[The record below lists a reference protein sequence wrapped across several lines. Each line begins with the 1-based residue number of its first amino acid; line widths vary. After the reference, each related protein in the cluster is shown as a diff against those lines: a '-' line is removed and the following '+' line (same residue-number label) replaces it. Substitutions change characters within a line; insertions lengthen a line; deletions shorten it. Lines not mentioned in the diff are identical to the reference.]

1 MANTVLM
8 WGQQGDW
15 REGNPPPTPGTGTGC
30 FLRGTQC
37 LVPQRTVCVMVVG
50 GTVPSGKLILMENM
64 EPSWQGESE
73 EGGQPHRQQKWEAEL
88 GGGVGRPGWRAGWPI
103 SLAGVRGLS
112 PVAAHA
118 PPRLPPAAH
127 QHVCKENVKRQQ

>member
-88 GGGVGRPGWRAGWPI
+88 GGGGRE
-103 SLAGVRGLS
+103 AGVEGRLAHFFGWSERAQSCGCPRSS
-112 PVAAHA
+112 P
-118 PPRLPPAAH
+118 PPSCGPSTC
-127 QHVCKENVKRQQ
+127 V